1 MIAKTLSRGL
11 IVAAA
16 FVAMNSMAAS
26 HATGE
31 MKAADM
37 MKAPMMD
44 KNKDGMV
51 SKAEFLEMAGKVYDM
66 KAKEMKAQ
74 PVGMTMEQFKAF
86 SKWLSRGEKN

>member
-26 HATGE
+26 HATGD
-31 MKAADM
+31 MKPAEM

-44 KNKDGMV
+44 TNKDGMV
-51 SKAEFLEMAGKVYDM
+51 SKAEFLEMAGKMYDM
-66 KAKEMKAQ
+66 KAKEMKAKD
-74 PVGMTMEQFKAF
+74 GMMTHSQFQDFWISMHGGK
-86 SKWLSRGEKN
+86 

>member
-1 MIAKTLSRGL
+1 MFTKTLSRGL

-26 HATGE
+26 HAAGE

-44 KNKDGMV
+44 TNKDGMV

-66 KAKEMKAQ
+66 KAKKMKAKG
-74 PVGMTMEQFKAF
+74 GMMTHVEFADAWRAMHGGQ
-86 SKWLSRGEKN
+86 

>member
-1 MIAKTLSRGL
+1 MIAKTLSRGM

-31 MKAADM
+31 MMKPAEM

-44 KNKDGMV
+44 TNKDGMV
-51 SKAEFLEMAGKVYDM
+51 SKAEFLEMAGKMYEM
-66 KAKEMKAQ
+66 KAKEMKAKD
-74 PVGMTMEQFKAF
+74 GMMTHAQFQDFWVSMSGGK
-86 SKWLSRGEKN
+86 

>member
-1 MIAKTLSRGL
+1 MEIEMIAKTLRRGL

-26 HATGE
+26 HAAGE

-44 KNKDGMV
+44 KNK
-51 SKAEFLEMAGKVYDM
+51 FLEMAGKVYDM
-66 KAKEMKAQ
+66 KAKEMKAKR
-74 PVGMTMEQFKAF
+74 GMMTHTEFADAWRAMHGGQ
-86 SKWLSRGEKN
+86 